1 MKIYFFFFIVLITFS
16 CRYKSPYDIP
26 KEKNIIPQD
35 KLEDIILE
43 SSVGSQLRHY
53 GEFQKRYEHKG
64 LVNVIDSVL
73 KKYGYTHAQF
83 DTTMSGYAA
92 NPMKIN
98 EVYEH
103 VLDRLNV
110 MQVNV
115 AKELKIIADK
125 QAIQDSIDRAKKD
138 TTHR

>member
-1 MKIYFFFFIVLITFS
+1 MKFYFFFLIVLITFS

-26 KEKNIIPQD
+26 KEKNLIPQD
-35 KLEDIILE
+35 KLENIILE
-43 SSVGSQLRHY
+43 SSVGSQLRY
-53 GEFQKRYEHKG
+53 SIMFQKRYEHKG
-64 LVNVIDSVL
+64 LVNIMDSVL

-92 NPMKIN
+92 NPMKLN

-103 VLDRLNV
+103 VLDRLNI

-115 AKELKIIADK
+115 AKELKKIADK
-125 QAIQDSIDRAKKD
+125 QAIKDSIDRAKKD